1 MSYYRHLVVLKKQFL
16 ILFFF
21 FVSISV
27 FGQKVT
33 ISGKVSE
40 FGSGELMPFTSILLD
55 SIPVAT
61 TTQNGSFNFQIEKG
75 VRILSA
81 TFIGY
86 QLFTKKI
93 NFKTDTVIEIHLA
106 PSVQNLNEFTVVE
119 QIDFAKKIV
128 QENQMSTIS
137 LSPKEMGMLPTI
149 AGETDIIK
157 VAQLLPGITKGF
169 EGTNDY
175 FVRGGDADQNLVLLD
190 GATVYNTGH
199 LFGFLSV
206 FNPDIL
212 GNVQLTSGGFTA
224 DQGGRLSS
232 ILDIKTL
239 SGQADSM
246 EIAGSIG
253 VIASRVAYRQPIKKD
268 KLTISLG
275 ARRTYIDQILSTVNA
290 EVQVPYF
297 FYDVNGR
304 VDYKHN
310 DQHSLYFSTYYGADV
325 LDFSRLDESQRGN
338 TNFNSNFDLTNSMQ
352 TFGWNYVVNNKQS
365 LTTTISR
372 TQYDYSLN
380 SSFEGNTIDLFG
392 AIEDYALRTKFTQ
405 LLKNNQKITAGY
417 DGILHNISPS
427 KFITTGT
434 INDFIPSSQSRG
446 LEAQEHAIYVQYD
459 KPINSLLQLKIGYR
473 QSIGVAGGRTYWN
486 PEPRVAMRYTLS
498 EASSVKFSY
507 SRMSQY
513 LHRVSSS
520 AVSLPTDIWY
530 SITND
535 IKPQTADQIAL
546 GYTRSIQKIKSY
558 ISFEAYYKYMNNLTE
573 YREGTNLLLTASFE
587 DQLLQGSGY
596 SYGLESLFR
605 HESNRFKGWASYTL
619 SWTNRQFNELNN
631 GKEFP
636 AKYDRR
642 HSLSLVGQYDLTDR
656 WTFSA
661 IWEFLSGSRFTP
673 VVGNYAILNP
683 SVTGVELVPI
693 YTERNAVSVSNAHRL
708 DLGFIFKSKPTAK
721 FKSEWHFSV
730 YNVYNR
736 ATPAS
741 IVVRTNPET
750 GNLEY
755 VQPALFGL
763 IPSVAYHFRF

>member
-1 MSYYRHLVVLKKQFL
+1 MKNLFAFL
-16 ILFFF
+16 CSFFLLSSF
-21 FVSISV
+21 L

-33 ISGKVSE
+33 ISGFAYE
-40 FGSGELMPFTSILLD
+40 FGTGEPMPFTTVLID

-61 TTQNGSFNFQIEKG
+61 TTQNGSFNFQTDRGIHT
-75 VRILSA
+75 LSA
-81 TFIGY
+81 TFVGY
-86 QLFTKKI
+86 QIFTDRYHFQ
-93 NFKTDTVIEIHLA
+93 NDTSITIQLT
-106 PSVQNLNEFTVVE
+106 PSVEKLNEFVVVE
-119 QIDFAKKIV
+119 QIDFAKEIV
-128 QENQMSTIS
+128 QNNQMSTIS
-137 LSPKEMGMLPTI
+137 LSPREMSMLPTI
-149 AGETDIIK
+149 AGETDVIK
-157 VAQLLPGITKGF
+157 VAQLLPGVTKGF

-212 GNVQLTSGGFTA
+212 GDVQLTSGGFTA

-246 EIAGSIG
+246 EVAGSIG
-253 VIASRVAYRQPIKKD
+253 IIASRIAYRQPIKKD

-275 ARRTYIDQILSTVNA
+275 GRRTYIDQILRTINA

-304 VDYKHN
+304 VDYQHN

-325 LDFSRLDESQRGN
+325 LDFSRLDDSQRGN
-338 TNFNSNFDLTNSMQ
+338 SDFNSNFDLTNSMQ
-352 TFGWNYVVNNKQS
+352 TVGWNFVPNNRQS
-365 LTTTISR
+365 LTTTFSR

-380 SSFEGNTIDLFG
+380 SSFEGNSIDLFG
-392 AIEDYALRTKFTQ
+392 AIEDYALRTKWTQ
-405 LLKNNQKITAGY
+405 RLKNNQKITAGY
-417 DGILHNISPS
+417 DGILHSISPS
-427 KFITTGT
+427 KFTTTGT

-446 LEAQEHAIYVQYD
+446 LEAQEHAVYVQYD
-459 KPINSLLQLKIGYR
+459 RPISSLLQLKIGYR
-473 QSIGVAGGRTYWN
+473 QSMGIADGKTYWN
-486 PEPRVAMRYTLS
+486 PEPRLALRYTLT
-498 EASSVKFSY
+498 ENSSVKFSY

-530 SITND
+530 SITKN
-535 IKPQTADQIAL
+535 IKPQTADQVAL
-546 GYTRSIQKIKSY
+546 GYTRSIPTIKSY
-558 ISFEAYYKYMNNLTE
+558 VSFEGYYKHMNNLTE
-573 YREGTNLLLTASFE
+573 YQEGTNLLLTASFE

-619 SWTNRQFNELNN
+619 SWTNRQFDQLNN
-631 GKEFP
+631 GKEFA

-642 HSLSLVGQYDLTDR
+642 HSVSLVGQYDLTDR

-673 VVGNYAILNP
+673 IVGNYAILNP
-683 SVTGVELVPI
+683 SGTGVELVPI
-693 YTERNAVSVSNAHRL
+693 YTDRNAVSVSNSHRL
-708 DLGFIFKSKPTAK
+708 DLGLIFKSKPSAR

-736 ATPAS
+736 ATPSS